1 MEDIIDSN
9 YNLSTRI
16 RKDFEV
22 KKLEECHNFYLKND
36 ILLLADGFENLIK
49 MCLEILKEIRK
60 SSFGSSIG
68 FRSIF
73 ENTKMKL

>member
-9 YNLSTRI
+9 YNLATRI
-16 RKDFEV
+16 WKDFEV

-49 MCLEILKEIRK
+49 LCLEI
-60 SSFGSSIG
+60 
-68 FRSIF
+68 F
-73 ENTKMKL
+73 ERDPEKFFWFQHWL